1 MQAKILNLFKIKVL
15 SEVCKTN
22 SYRVASK
29 NLYITPSAVS
39 KIIKSLEIEWN
50 LQLVRSTG
58 NSIKVT
64 AQAEQLAGFAA
75 ALLQGNDDFTS
86 QLTVLNGRNSTA
98 TLQIGSGGSHSKII
112 MNGLLTSFLQ
122 SFPKLEYE
130 VITNNT
136 AEILRAVER
145 GELDCGIV
153 SGIVPEN
160 VDQELIYQDN
170 ISLYACRRHPLAS
183 SIVSLKGFGYPVCL
197 REKGSST
204 RLYVEEFLAEKDIRL
219 QNVKQTGKND
229 ELTDHLCKTQDAL
242 QFISDF
248 YYRHSTWHKEYVK
261 VQCPEI
267 HIPIS
272 VYFISRKN
280 FPFLKLKKHVRSIA
294 FQEEILAP

>member
-1 MQAKILNLFKIKVL
+1 MNAKILNLFKIKVL

-22 SYRVASK
+22 SYRAASK

-50 LQLVRSTG
+50 IQLVQSTG

-64 AQAEQLAGFAA
+64 AQAEHLANLAA
-75 ALLQGNDDFTS
+75 NLLQANNEFAD
-86 QLTVLNGRNSTA
+86 QLSLLNERNSTA
-98 TLQIGSGGSHSKII
+98 VLQIGSGGSHSKVI
-112 MNGLLTSFLQ
+112 MNKLLEFFER
-122 SFPKLEYE
+122 SFPKLEYD
-130 VITNNT
+130 VVTNNS
-136 AEILRAVER
+136 AEILNFVEK

-153 SGIVPEN
+153 SGMVPDH
-160 VDQELIYQDN
+160 VDKDLIYNDN
-170 ISLYACRRHPLAS
+170 ISLYAHYKHPLAS
-183 SIVSLKGFGYPVCL
+183 AIISLKDIKYMICL

-204 RLYVEEFLAEKDIRL
+204 RLYVEQFLAEHHIQF
-219 QNVKQTGKND
+219 QNTKQTGKND

-248 YYRHSTWHKEYVK
+248 YYRNSNWNKEYVK
-261 VQCPEI
+261 IQCSEVL
-267 HIPIS
+267 IPIS

-280 FPFLKLKKHVRSIA
+280 FPFTKLQKHMRSRA